1 MKIVDKDKFAEMVET
16 DKFIEYLRSLKSR
29 EEIEKEAPEKIGIEV
44 TEKELDVLEKL
55 SKTKDN
61 EEMDEVLKE
70 IGIDFQDKDKMEQ
83 AVLDLKKYIEDSGEE
98 SLSLDDEHLSLVN
111 GGIDPFITGLTVLTG
126 GSVLSGGILG
136 LAGWGLSKLF
146 KKKKK

>member
-55 SKTKDN
+55 SKTKDK

-70 IGIDFQDKDKMEQ
+70 IGIDFKDKNKMEQ
-83 AVLDLKKYIEDSGEE
+83 AALNLKQYIEDSGKE
-98 SLSLDDEHLSLVN
+98 SLSLDDEHLNLVN

-146 KKKKK
+146 EKKKK

>member
-55 SKTKDN
+55 SKTKDK

>member
-29 EEIEKEAPEKIGIEV
+29 EEIETEAPEKIGIEV

-55 SKTKDN
+55 SKTKDK

>member
-1 MKIVDKDKFAEMVET
+1 MRIIDKDKFTEMVET
-16 DKFIEYLRSLKSR
+16 DKFIEYLRSMKSR

-44 TEKELDVLEKL
+44 TGKELDVLEKL
-55 SKTKDN
+55 SKTKDK

-70 IGIDFQDKDKMEQ
+70 IGIDFKDKDKMEQ
-83 AVLDLKKYIEDSGEE
+83 AALNLKQYIEDSGEE
-98 SLSLDDEHLSLVN
+98 SLSLDDEHLNLVN

-126 GSVLSGGILG
+126 GSALSGGILG

>member
-55 SKTKDN
+55 SKTKDK
-61 EEMDEVLKE
+61 EEMNEVLKE